1 MTLSD
6 NALRGIALM
15 TGSMA
20 LFAVEDMFLKLA
32 ASGLPTGEIL
42 LVTGTF
48 GLLVFGAMA
57 QAQGHSLID
66 RRVLHPLVLTRLLA
80 EVISSFA
87 YILAIA
93 AVPLPIVAAVL
104 QATPL
109 AVTLGA
115 VLFMGESVG
124 WRRWAAIGVGFLG
137 VLIVVRPGTEG
148 FTPAVLWMV
157 LCVATLAMRDL
168 ASRRIPAGISTA
180 QVSGWGVGTVVALGL
195 GMGTVQGWVLP
206 DATRALWLLGAM
218 VFGTAGYWAIT
229 QSTRVAPASVIAPY
243 RYARLVF
250 VLVFAVLVFDERP
263 DQATLLGAGLIIG
276 SGLYAFMRERRRLR
290 ARAGLSSVT
299 NAS

>member
-1 MTLSD
+1 MTASD
-6 NALRGIALM
+6 HALRGIALM

-32 ASGLPTGEIL
+32 AAGMPTGQIL
-42 LVTGTF
+42 LVTGAF
-48 GLLVFGAMA
+48 GLIVFGGMA
-57 QAQGHSLID
+57 RAQGHSLID
-66 RRVLHPLVLTRLLA
+66 RTILHPLVLTRLLA
-80 EVISSFA
+80 EMLSSFA

-115 VLFMGESVG
+115 VLFMGETVG
-124 WRRWAAIGVGFLG
+124 WRRWAAIGVGFAG

-168 ASRRIPAGISTA
+168 VSRRIPRGISTA
-180 QVSGWGVGTVVALGL
+180 QVSGWGVGSVVALGL
-195 GMGTVQGWVLP
+195 GMGAVQGWVMP
-206 DATRALWLLGAM
+206 DGTQALWLLGAM
-218 VFGTAGYWAIT
+218 IFGNAGYWAIT
-229 QSTRVAPASVIAPY
+229 QSTRVAEASVIAPY

-250 VLVFAVLVFDERP
+250 VLIFAVLVFDERP
-263 DQATLLGAGLIIG
+263 DAATMLGAALIIG
-276 SGLYAFMRERRRLR
+276 SGLYAFMRERQRLR

-299 NAS
+299 NAG